1 MTAQRS
7 ITLLQGIA
15 LYMGAVLGSGIL
27 ILPGYTAEVAGPAS
41 IVSWVLLS
49 LLSIPVAYTFA
60 RLALRF
66 AHFGGLATMVRHAFG
81 PVWGAVAGWFFIV
94 WVGTGQTVVGLTGAA
109 YVTHAFGLP
118 PGWSFGIAF
127 VFLLVA
133 LLSNFGGMRV
143 SGWVSLLLSGA
154 VLALLVATIALALP
168 RMEPALFTPFAPRGL
183 AGVGR
188 ACVLIFWAFFGWE
201 SITHLVP
208 EFRHPQRDVLRSTWA
223 SVFLIG
229 VVYTL
234 LALVTVG
241 THAYGSSAGTDAPLA
256 VLMSRTIGFSAAAA
270 TAAVACIVC
279 LGTLNVYVAS
289 ISRLGHALASEDQ
302 LPRWLGGVNRQGFP
316 YRTALF
322 LFATNA
328 AELLLS
334 YMWGIGVDKL
344 ILLPT
349 TLGICLYLLA
359 SLACVKLLWHD
370 RVGRWSALLAALC
383 CLLVAPFARGFLLA
397 PLLVGCSCWLYL
409 RWRGRR
415 GRSAS
420 GGGETEQGGEREK
433 SNKSRE

>member
-1 MTAQRS
+1 
-7 ITLLQGIA
+7 
-15 LYMGAVLGSGIL
+15 MGAVLGSGIL

-41 IVSWVLLS
+41 ILSWLLLS

-66 AHFGGLATMVRHAFG
+66 AHFGGLATMIRHAFG
-81 PVWGAVAGWFFIV
+81 PVWGAVAGWWFIV

-118 PGWSFGIAF
+118 SGWSFGIAF
-127 VFLLVA
+127 LFLLAA

-143 SGWVSLLLSGA
+143 SGGVSLLLSGA
-154 VLALLVATIALALP
+154 VLLLLVATIALALP
-168 RMEPALFTPFAPRGL
+168 RLEPSAFTPFAPHGA
-183 AGVGR
+183 AGAGR

-208 EFRHPQRDVLRSTWA
+208 EFRNPQRDVLRSTWA

-229 VVYTL
+229 AVYTL
-234 LALVTVG
+234 LAVVTIG
-241 THAYGSSAGTDAPLA
+241 THTYGSGAGTDAPLA
-256 VLMSRTIGFSAAAA
+256 ALMSRTIGFSAAAA

-289 ISRLGHALASEDQ
+289 ISRLGHALAAEGQ
-302 LPRWLGGVNRQGFP
+302 LPRWLGGVNRRGFP
-316 YRTALF
+316 YRTGLF

-328 AELLLS
+328 VELLLS
-334 YMWGIGVDKL
+334 YWRSLGADKL

-349 TLGICLYLLA
+349 TLGICLYVLA

-370 RVGRWSALLAALC
+370 KAGRWSALLAALC
-383 CLLVAPFARGFLLA
+383 CLLIAPFAREFLLA
-397 PLLVGCSCWLYL
+397 PLLVGLACWLYL
-409 RWRGRR
+409 RWRR
-415 GRSAS
+415 GRERRTGRS
-420 GGGETEQGGEREK
+420 G
-433 SNKSRE
+433 S